1 VTPAEV
7 ARRQR
12 ARKGE
17 GDLLR
22 ADILAAAQELLHAT
36 GSEDAVS
43 IRAVADAVGVTPP
56 SIYRHFP
63 DKTHLLFEVC
73 MCSWNGLADRVTEAV
88 VEGDLEA
95 TLRAQA
101 HAYVRFG
108 LDNPE
113 HYRIMFMT
121 PVDMTPEAFRQ
132 TMFSPESAFALFLE
146 TVEGLRVSGMVRPE
160 VADLGTVQMGLQ
172 LWAAVHGITSLLT
185 TKPMLPWGD
194 VDDVI
199 DQQLDLLVNGLLSR
213 P

>member
-1 VTPAEV
+1 VTPQEV

-22 ADILAAAQELLHAT
+22 ADILSAAEQLLHDT

-73 MCSWNGLADRVTEAV
+73 MSTWNGLADRVSAAV

-101 HAYVRFG
+101 RAYVHFG
-108 LDNPE
+108 VENPE

-121 PVDMTPEAFRQ
+121 PVDVTPEQFRQ
-132 TMFSPESAFALFLE
+132 EMFAPETAFALFLE
-146 TVEGLRVSGMVRPE
+146 TVEALRTSGLVRPE
-160 VADLGTVQMGLQ
+160 IADLGTVTMGLH

-185 TKPMLPWGD
+185 TKPMLPWD
-194 VDDVI
+194 EVDTVI
-199 DQQLDLLVNGLLSR
+199 DQQLDLLINGLLPR